1 MTTGRQVAARIG
13 PVSYALADAAR
24 AHRLVLQARLAA
36 LGLHLGQELL
46 LVDLHGHPDTTG
58 GQLAER
64 LQVEQPTVAKA
75 IARMERSGF
84 VERHP
89 DGHDHR
95 IVRLRL
101 TARGEGA
108 VAAVLE
114 AWASVEA
121 IATSRLARVEAE
133 RFVALLTA
141 VCDVMKRE
149 NGRI

>member
-13 PVSYALADAAR
+13 PVSYALANAAR
-24 AHRLVLQARLAA
+24 AHRSVLQRRLAA

-46 LVDLHGHPDTTG
+46 LVDLHHHPDTTG

-64 LQVEQPTVAKA
+64 LEVEQPTVAKA

-84 VERHP
+84 IERHP
-89 DGHDHR
+89 DEHDHR

-101 TARGEGA
+101 TTRGEAA
-108 VAAVLE
+108 VAGVLE
-114 AWASVEA
+114 AWAGVEA
-121 IATSRLARVEAE
+121 VATSGLDPAEAE

-141 VCDVMKRE
+141 VSDVMNRE